1 MLLLNMFIYKYIL
14 LVFFILNFLICHVF
28 SEDNN
33 YNLWLYELEKDA
45 IKRGISINTFK
56 KAMKNVVILPKV
68 KKLDKKQPEKTITFE
83 DYYKR
88 TVNNLRIKIGKKKYE
103 LHKKELIEIADI
115 YRVQPRFILAIWGI
129 ETNYGNYT
137 GDFSVISS
145 LATLS
150 YNGRRSNFFRSQLLD
165 AIKIIDDGHIELEN
179 MIGSWAGAMG
189 QSQFMPSSFLTY
201 AQDYDNDGKKD
212 IWTNELDVFASIAN
226 YLKVHGWDYTKTW
239 GREVLV
245 PKKIINLYKDKFT
258 KAHSLKFWSDN
269 NVTNINGGKLPYI
282 NYKSKLIFPD
292 GLNGRAFLVYNNFYK
307 TKKYNA
313 STYYALSIGL
323 LADRIKF

>member
-103 LHKKELIEIADI
+103 LYKK
-115 YRVQPRFILAIWGI
+115 
-129 ETNYGNYT
+129 
-137 GDFSVISS
+137 S
-145 LATLS
+145 
-150 YNGRRSNFFRSQLLD
+150 
-165 AIKIIDDGHIELEN
+165 
-179 MIGSWAGAMG
+179 
-189 QSQFMPSSFLTY
+189 
-201 AQDYDNDGKKD
+201 
-212 IWTNELDVFASIAN
+212 
-226 YLKVHGWDYTKTW
+226 
-239 GREVLV
+239 
-245 PKKIINLYKDKFT
+245 
-258 KAHSLKFWSDN
+258 
-269 NVTNINGGKLPYI
+269 
-282 NYKSKLIFPD
+282 
-292 GLNGRAFLVYNNFYK
+292 
-307 TKKYNA
+307 
-313 STYYALSIGL
+313 
-323 LADRIKF
+323 